1 MNGRRENEEREKECL
16 EDGAKVD
23 IRVNNF
29 NLERLENCGKRGW
42 KMLILHHSY
51 RLERNIH

>member
-1 MNGRRENEEREKECL
+1 MNDRRENEEREKECL

-23 IRVNNF
+23 VRVNNF

-42 KMLILHHSY
+42 KMLI
-51 RLERNIH
+51 IHTD